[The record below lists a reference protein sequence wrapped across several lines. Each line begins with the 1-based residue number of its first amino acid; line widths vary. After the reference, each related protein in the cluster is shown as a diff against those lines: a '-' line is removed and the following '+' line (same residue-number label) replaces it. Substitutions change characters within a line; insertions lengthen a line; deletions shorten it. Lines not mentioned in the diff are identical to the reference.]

1 MENNSN
7 NNENETQA
15 QAVKPS
21 IQANQ
26 PEKKY
31 LSIMEASE
39 YMGVHPNT
47 IRNWI
52 RYGNLNAG
60 RVGLRTI
67 RVLKTDLDQ
76 LLTRY
81 KAGEFSKWNISR

>member
-1 MENNSN
+1 MSN
-7 NNENETQA
+7 DDQ
-15 QAVKPS
+15 
-21 IQANQ
+21 IQAKQ

-31 LSIMEASE
+31 LSIIESSE

-52 RYGNLNAG
+52 RYGNLRAG

-67 RVLKTDLDQ
+67 RVLKSDLDQ

-81 KAGEFSKWNISR
+81 EAGEFSKWNLPR